1 MTREAST
8 KILIVD
14 DEERIRTIL
23 AAILGGEGYEVATAR
38 DGIEALERGA
48 AFRPD
53 VLIVDLQMPRM
64 DGIET
69 IIRFKERVPLAAAII
84 LTAHGSIQSA
94 VQAIKRGAY
103 DYLTKPFDNEQL
115 LMVVRRASD
124 LVRIST
130 ELERLREKLELRQGL
145 RALLGEGDLVRDV
158 RRQIQKVAGTD
169 ATVLICGESGTGK
182 ELAARAIHSESKRKA
197 EPLVVVDCT
206 AIPDQLVE
214 SSFFGHEKGAF
225 TDAHEQ
231 KTGAFEEANGG
242 TVFLDEIGELPTGA
256 QAKLL
261 RVLQEKEFS
270 RVGSPSPIRV
280 DVRVIAATNK
290 ELGTRVKEGKF
301 REDLFYRLDVLKLR
315 MPSLREHVEDI
326 PLYAL
331 HFVEKYRT
339 VFGKRVARVSEG
351 ALRLLQSRHWNG
363 NVRELENAIQRG
375 LLNASGDTLQET
387 DIAFLVDTDAGRIAQ
402 WNPAFGLEPYIKS
415 LSEQSEREIIHETLK
430 QTGWNRTA
438 TARHL
443 KISRKTLFNK
453 MLQYGLEEKL
463 AVRQPG
469 DTPEGFVE

>member
-1 MTREAST
+1 MTRNTAT
-8 KILIVD
+8 RILVVD

-23 AAILGGEGYEVATAR
+23 AAILGSEGYQVETAA

-69 IIRFKERVPLAAAII
+69 ISRFKERVPHAAAII
-84 LTAHGSIQSA
+84 LTAHGSIQTA
-94 VQAIKRGAY
+94 VQAIKSGAY
-103 DYLTKPFDNEQL
+103 DYLTKPFDNDQL

-124 LVRIST
+124 LVRMSS
-130 ELERLREKLELRQGL
+130 ELERLRAKLEPLEGL
-145 RALLGEGDLVRDV
+145 RALLGDGDLMRDT
-158 RRQIQKVAGTD
+158 RAQIKKLAGTD

-182 ELAARAIHSESKRKA
+182 ELAARAIHNESRRKG
-197 EPLVVVDCT
+197 EPLIVVDCT
-206 AIPDQLVE
+206 TIPEQLME

-231 KTGAFEEANGG
+231 TTGAFEEANGG

-270 RVGSPSPIRV
+270 RVGSSSPIRV

-290 ELGTRVKEGKF
+290 DLATRVREAKF
-301 REDLFYRLDVLKLR
+301 REDLYYRLDVLKLR

-326 PLYAL
+326 PLYVR
-331 HFVEKYRT
+331 HFIEKYGHI
-339 VFGKRVARVSEG
+339 FGKRVTGVSEA
-351 ALRLLQSRHWNG
+351 ALRHLESLPWNG
-363 NVRELENAIQRG
+363 NVRELENAVQRG
-375 LLNASGDTLQET
+375 LLNAPGDTIQEAN
-387 DIAFLVDTDAGRIAQ
+387 IRIHADTGDLS
-402 WNPAFGLEPYIKS
+402 PAKWDPAAGLEPFVKTV
-415 LSEQSEREIIHETLK
+415 SEQAEKKIILESLGR
-430 QTGWNRTA
+430 TGWNRTE
-438 TARHL
+438 TARQL

-453 MLQYGLEEKL
+453 MLQYGIDD
-463 AVRQPG
+463 RG
-469 DTPEGFVE
+469 DNA

>member
-1 MTREAST
+1 MTRVSGT

-23 AAILGGEGYEVATAR
+23 AAILAGEGYQVETAG

-69 IIRFKERVPLAAAII
+69 ISRFKERVPHAAAII

-94 VQAIKRGAY
+94 VQAIKSGAY
-103 DYLTKPFDNEQL
+103 DYLTKPFDNDQL

-124 LVRIST
+124 LVRLSNEI
-130 ELERLREKLELRQGL
+130 ERLRAKLGAQEGL
-145 RALLGEGDLVRDV
+145 RALLGDSDLMRDT
-158 RRQIQKVAGTD
+158 RAQIQKLAGTD

-182 ELAARAIHSESKRKA
+182 ELAARAIHLESKRRG
-197 EPLVVVDCT
+197 EPLVVVNCA
-206 AIPDQLVE
+206 AIPEQLME

-231 KTGAFEEANGG
+231 KTGAFEDANGG
-242 TVFLDEIGELPTGA
+242 TVFLDEIGELSTGS

-270 RVGSPSPIRV
+270 RVGSLSPIRV

-290 ELGTRVKEGKF
+290 DLGTRVREGRF
-301 REDLFYRLDVLKLR
+301 REDLLYRLDVLKLS
-315 MPSLREHVEDI
+315 MPSLRDHVEDMS
-326 PLYAL
+326 LYAL
-331 HFVEKYRT
+331 HFIEKYGT
-339 VFGKRVARVSEG
+339 VFGKRVSGVSEG
-351 ALRLLQSRHWNG
+351 ALRLLESHPWNG
-363 NVRELENAIQRG
+363 NIRELENAIQRG
-375 LLNASGDTLQET
+375 LLNASGDMIQEA
-387 DIAFLVDTDAGRIAQ
+387 DINFIADDGDRGAAP
-402 WNPAFGLEPYIKS
+402 WDPAVGLERYIKI
-415 LSEQSEREIIHETLK
+415 LSEQAEKKIIREALDR
-430 QTGWNRTA
+430 TGWNRTE
-438 TARHL
+438 TARQL

-453 MLQYGLEEKL
+453 MQQYGFEEKPD
-463 AVRQPG
+463 AP
-469 DTPEGFVE
+469 